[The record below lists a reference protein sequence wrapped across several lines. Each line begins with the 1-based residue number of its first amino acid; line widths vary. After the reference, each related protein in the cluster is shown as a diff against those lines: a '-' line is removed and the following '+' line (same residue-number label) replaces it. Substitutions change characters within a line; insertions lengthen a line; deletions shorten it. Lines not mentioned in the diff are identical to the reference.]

1 MPRQFQNLNQTKGKT
16 MLETAENQAAAVTG
30 GGAKIQLKN
39 LKHSDFASQETYCF
53 EASVYID
60 GKKAGT
66 VSNQG
71 CGGCHS
77 YHPNS
82 LYQSLKAEADKLPPI
97 EWRLNEEVLTIQPD
111 ADTLITELVTEALA
125 IKDLKSGMRRR
136 ILFVGEGGEIYETKA
151 MEAATLAHQ
160 LQRPNIHDLL
170 KTKTIL
176 NLLPFNEALS
186 IYIKGA
192 K

>member
-1 MPRQFQNLNQTKGKT
+1 MLATETKPT
-16 MLETAENQAAAVTG
+16 TTTG
-30 GGAKIQLKN
+30 GGAKIELKN
-39 LKHSDFASQETYCF
+39 FKHSDFASQETYCF

-77 YHPNS
+77 YHPNT
-82 LYQSLKAEADKLPPI
+82 LYQILAKEAAKLPHH
-97 EWRLNEEVLTIQPD
+97 EWRLNDQVLSVAPD
-111 ADTLITELVTEALA
+111 ADTIISELVTEALTA
-125 IKDLKSGMRRR
+125 KDLKSGMRRR
-136 ILFVGEGGEIYETKA
+136 ILFIGEDGTVYETQA
-151 MEAATLAHQ
+151 MTAAALAVQ
-160 LQRPNIHDLL
+160 LVRKDLYEKL

-176 NLLPFNEALS
+176 NLLPFTEALS

>member
-1 MPRQFQNLNQTKGKT
+1 
-16 MLETAENQAAAVTG
+16 MLETATKPTTTSG
-30 GGAKIQLKN
+30 GGAKIELKN

-77 YHPNS
+77 YHPNT
-82 LYQSLKAEADKLPPI
+82 LYQILAKEAAKLPHH
-97 EWRLNEEVLTIQPD
+97 EWRLNDEVLSVAPD
-111 ADTLITELVTEALA
+111 ADTIISELVTEALTA
-125 IKDLKSGMRRR
+125 KDLKSGMRRR
-136 ILFVGEGGEIYETKA
+136 ILFVGDDGSVFETKA
-151 MEAATLAHQ
+151 MAAADLAKQ
-160 LQRPNIHDLL
+160 LCRPNLDEVL

-176 NLLPFNEALS
+176 NLLPFPEALS
-186 IYIKGA
+186 IYLKGA

>member
-1 MPRQFQNLNQTKGKT
+1 
-16 MLETAENQAAAVTG
+16 MLETATKPTTTTG
-30 GGAKIQLKN
+30 GGAKIELKN

-77 YHPNS
+77 YHPNT
-82 LYQSLKAEADKLPPI
+82 LYHILAKEAAKLPHH
-97 EWRLNEEVLTIQPD
+97 EWRLNEEVLSVAPD
-111 ADTLITELVTEALA
+111 ADTIISELVTEALTA
-125 IKDLKSGMRRR
+125 KDLKSGMRRR
-136 ILFVGEGGEIYETKA
+136 ILFVGDDGSVYETQA
-151 MEAATLAHQ
+151 MTAAALAVQ
-160 LQRPNIHDLL
+160 LVRKDLYEKL

-176 NLLPFNEALS
+176 NLLPFTEALS

>member
-1 MPRQFQNLNQTKGKT
+1 MLAIAEKQAPAVIGGGKT
-16 MLETAENQAAAVTG
+16 IE
-30 GGAKIQLKN
+30 LKN
-39 LKHSDFASQETYCF
+39 LKYSEFASQETYCF
-53 EASVYID
+53 EASIYID

-77 YHPNS
+77 YHPNT
-82 LYQSLKAEADKLPPI
+82 LYPLLKAEADKLPP
-97 EWRLNEEVLTIQPD
+97 EKWDFNGEALTITPD
-111 ADTLITELVTEALA
+111 ADTIISELVTEALQS
-125 IKDLKSGMRRR
+125 KDLKAGMRRR
-136 ILFVGEGGEIYETKA
+136 ILFIGEGGSVYETKA
-151 MEAATLAHQ
+151 MAAAELAKQ
-160 LQRPNIHDLL
+160 LQRPNLHEIL

-176 NLLPFNEALS
+176 NLLPFPEALS

>member
-1 MPRQFQNLNQTKGKT
+1 
-16 MLETAENQAAAVTG
+16 MLETATNQTTTTG
-30 GGAKIQLKN
+30 GGAKIELKN

-53 EASVYID
+53 EANVYID

-77 YHPNS
+77 YHPNT
-82 LYQSLKAEADKLPPI
+82 LYQILAKEAAKLPHH
-97 EWRLNEEVLTIQPD
+97 EWRLNDEVLSVAPD
-111 ADTLITELVTEALA
+111 ADTIISELVTEALTA
-125 IKDLKSGMRRR
+125 KDLKSGMRRR
-136 ILFVGEGGEIYETKA
+136 ILFVGEHGSVFETQAMPAAALATQLNRTDLYEK
-151 MEAATLAHQ
+151 
-160 LQRPNIHDLL
+160 L

-176 NLLPFNEALS
+176 NLLPFPEALS

>member
-1 MPRQFQNLNQTKGKT
+1 
-16 MLETAENQAAAVTG
+16 MLETAENKAAAVTS

-39 LKHSDFASQETYCF
+39 LKHSEFASQETYCF

-60 GKKAGT
+60 GKKAGI

-82 LYQSLKAEADKLPPI
+82 LYQSLKVEANKLPPI
-97 EWRLNEEVLTIQPD
+97 EWRLNEEVLTMQPD
-111 ADTLITELVTEALA
+111 PDTLISELVTEALA

-136 ILFVGEGGEIYETKA
+136 ILFVGEGGEIYETKTIEPA
-151 MEAATLAHQ
+151 LLAHQ
-160 LQRPNIHDLL
+160 LKRADIYQVL

-186 IYIKGA
+186 IYIKGE

>member
-1 MPRQFQNLNQTKGKT
+1 
-16 MLETAENQAAAVTG
+16 MLAHIEFATITS
-30 GGAKIQLKN
+30 GGAKIELKN

-77 YHPNS
+77 YHPNT
-82 LYQSLKAEADKLPPI
+82 LYQILSKEAAKLPRH
-97 EWRLNEEVLTIQPD
+97 EWRLNDEVLSVAPD
-111 ADTLITELVTEALA
+111 ADTIISELVTEALTA
-125 IKDLKSGMRRR
+125 KDLKSGMRRR
-136 ILFVGEGGEIYETKA
+136 ILFVGEDGTVYETQA
-151 MEAATLAHQ
+151 MTAAALAVQ
-160 LQRPNIHDLL
+160 LVRADLYEKL

-176 NLLPFNEALS
+176 NLLPFPEALS

>member
-1 MPRQFQNLNQTKGKT
+1 
-16 MLETAENQAAAVTG
+16 MLETETKPTTTTG
-30 GGAKIQLKN
+30 GGAKIELKN
-39 LKHSDFASQETYCF
+39 FKHSDFASQETYCF

-77 YHPNS
+77 YHPNT
-82 LYQSLKAEADKLPPI
+82 LYPLLKAEADKLPPH

-111 ADTLITELVTEALA
+111 ADTIISELVTEALTA
-125 IKDLKSGMRRR
+125 KDLKSGMRRR
-136 ILFVGEGGEIYETKA
+136 ILFVGDDGSVYETQA
-151 MEAATLAHQ
+151 MTAAALAVQ
-160 LQRPNIHDLL
+160 LVRKDLYEKL

-176 NLLPFNEALS
+176 NLLPFTEALS

>member
-1 MPRQFQNLNQTKGKT
+1 
-16 MLETAENQAAAVTG
+16 MLATVEKQAPTTTG
-30 GGAKIQLKN
+30 GGKKIQLKN

-71 CGGCHS
+71 CGGSHS
-77 YHPNS
+77 YHPNT
-82 LYQSLKAEADKLPPI
+82 LYQLLKAEADKLPPH

-111 ADTLITELVTEALA
+111 ADTIISELVTEALA

-136 ILFVGEGGEIYETKA
+136 ILFIGENGEVFETQAMTAAALAVQLVRADLYEK
-151 MEAATLAHQ
+151 
-160 LQRPNIHDLL
+160 L

-176 NLLPFNEALS
+176 NLLPFPEALS

>member
-1 MPRQFQNLNQTKGKT
+1 
-16 MLETAENQAAAVTG
+16 MLETATKPTTTTG
-30 GGAKIQLKN
+30 GGAKIELKN

-77 YHPNS
+77 YHPNT
-82 LYQSLKAEADKLPPI
+82 LYQLLKAEADKLPPH

-111 ADTLITELVTEALA
+111 ADTIISELVTEALTA
-125 IKDLKSGMRRR
+125 KDLKSGMRRR
-136 ILFVGEGGEIYETKA
+136 ILFVGDDGSVYETKA
-151 MEAATLAHQ
+151 MAAAELAKQ
-160 LQRPNIHDLL
+160 LSRPNLHEVL

-176 NLLPFNEALS
+176 NLLPFPEALS

>member
-1 MPRQFQNLNQTKGKT
+1 
-16 MLETAENQAAAVTG
+16 MLATVENKPAAVTG
-30 GGAKIQLKN
+30 GGKTIELKN
-39 LKHSDFASQETYCF
+39 LKHSEFASQETYCF

-77 YHPNS
+77 YHPNT
-82 LYQSLKAEADKLPPI
+82 LYHLLKAEADKLPPE
-97 EWRLNEEVLTIQPD
+97 EWDLGGQVLTMTPD
-111 ADTLITELVTEALA
+111 ADTIISELVTEALQA
-125 IKDLKSGMRRR
+125 KDLKAGMRRR
-136 ILFVGEGGEIYETKA
+136 ILFIGEDGSVYETKTL
-151 MEAATLAHQ
+151 EAAVLANQ
-160 LQRPNIHDLL
+160 LRRPNIHEVL

-176 NLLPFNEALS
+176 NLLPFPEALS

>member
-1 MPRQFQNLNQTKGKT
+1 MLATETKP
-16 MLETAENQAAAVTG
+16 NPPTG
-30 GGAKIQLKN
+30 GGAKIELKN

-77 YHPNS
+77 YHPNT
-82 LYQSLKAEADKLPPI
+82 LYQILAKEAAKLPHH
-97 EWRLNEEVLTIQPD
+97 EWRLNDQVLSVAPD
-111 ADTLITELVTEALA
+111 ADTIISELVTEALTA
-125 IKDLKSGMRRR
+125 KDLKSGMRRR
-136 ILFVGEGGEIYETKA
+136 ILFVGEDGSVFETQP
-151 MEAATLAHQ
+151 MAAAELAKQ
-160 LQRPNIHDLL
+160 LQKPNLNEVL

-176 NLLPFNEALS
+176 NLLPFPEALS

>member
-1 MPRQFQNLNQTKGKT
+1 
-16 MLETAENQAAAVTG
+16 MLETETKPTTTTG
-30 GGAKIQLKN
+30 GGAKIELKN

-77 YHPNS
+77 YHPNT
-82 LYQSLKAEADKLPPI
+82 LYQILAKEAAKLPHH
-97 EWRLNEEVLTIQPD
+97 EWRLNEEVLSVAPD
-111 ADTLITELVTEALA
+111 ADTIISELVTEALQA
-125 IKDLKSGMRRR
+125 KDLKSGMRRR
-136 ILFVGEGGEIYETKA
+136 ILFIGEDGSVFETQAMTAAALAVQLVRIDLYEK
-151 MEAATLAHQ
+151 
-160 LQRPNIHDLL
+160 L

-176 NLLPFNEALS
+176 NLLPFPEALS

>member
-1 MPRQFQNLNQTKGKT
+1 
-16 MLETAENQAAAVTG
+16 MLETETKPTTTTG
-30 GGAKIQLKN
+30 GGAKIELKN
-39 LKHSDFASQETYCF
+39 FKHSDFASQETYCF

-77 YHPNS
+77 YHPNT
-82 LYQSLKAEADKLPPI
+82 LYQLLKAEADKLPPH

-111 ADTLITELVTEALA
+111 ADTIISELVTEAILA
-125 IKDLKSGMRRR
+125 KNLKAGMRRR
-136 ILFVGEGGEIYETKA
+136 ILFVGDDGSVYETQA
-151 MEAATLAHQ
+151 MTAAALAVQ
-160 LQRPNIHDLL
+160 LVRADLYEKL

-176 NLLPFNEALS
+176 NLLPFPEALS

>member
-1 MPRQFQNLNQTKGKT
+1 
-16 MLETAENQAAAVTG
+16 MLAHIKFATITS
-30 GGAKIQLKN
+30 GGAKIELKN

-77 YHPNS
+77 YHPNT
-82 LYQSLKAEADKLPPI
+82 LYQILSKEAAKLPRH
-97 EWRLNEEVLTIQPD
+97 EWRLNDEVLSIAPD
-111 ADTLITELVTEALA
+111 ADTIISELVTEALQA
-125 IKDLKSGMRRR
+125 KDLKSGMRRR
-136 ILFVGEGGEIYETKA
+136 ILFIGEDGTVYETKP
-151 MEAATLAHQ
+151 MEAATLAKQ
-160 LQRPNIHDLL
+160 LSRPNLHEVL

-176 NLLPFNEALS
+176 NLLPFPEALS

>member
-1 MPRQFQNLNQTKGKT
+1 MLATETKPNT
-16 MLETAENQAAAVTG
+16 TTG
-30 GGAKIQLKN
+30 GGAKIELKN

-77 YHPNS
+77 YHPNT
-82 LYQSLKAEADKLPPI
+82 LYQILAKEAAKLPHH
-97 EWRLNEEVLTIQPD
+97 EWRLNDQVLSVAPD
-111 ADTLITELVTEALA
+111 ADTIISELVTEALTA
-125 IKDLKSGMRRR
+125 KDLKSGMRRR
-136 ILFVGEGGEIYETKA
+136 ILFVGEDGSVFETQAMTAAALAVQLVRKDLYEK
-151 MEAATLAHQ
+151 
-160 LQRPNIHDLL
+160 L

-176 NLLPFNEALS
+176 NLLPFPEALS

>member
-1 MPRQFQNLNQTKGKT
+1 
-16 MLETAENQAAAVTG
+16 MLETETKPTTTTG
-30 GGAKIQLKN
+30 GGAKIELKN

-77 YHPNS
+77 YHPNT
-82 LYQSLKAEADKLPPI
+82 LYQLLKAEADKLPPH
-97 EWRLNEEVLTIQPD
+97 EWRLNEEVLKIQPD
-111 ADTLITELVTEALA
+111 ADTIISELVTEALTA
-125 IKDLKSGMRRR
+125 KDLKSGMRRR
-136 ILFVGEGGEIYETKA
+136 ILFVGDDGSVFETQA
-151 MEAATLAHQ
+151 MNAVALATQ
-160 LQRPNIHDLL
+160 LNRTDLFEKL

-176 NLLPFNEALS
+176 NLLPFPEALS

>member
-1 MPRQFQNLNQTKGKT
+1 
-16 MLETAENQAAAVTG
+16 MLATVEKQAPTITG
-30 GGAKIQLKN
+30 GGKTIELKN
-39 LKHSDFASQETYCF
+39 LKYSEFASQETYCF

-71 CGGCHS
+71 CGGSHS
-77 YHPNS
+77 YHPNT
-82 LYQSLKAEADKLPPI
+82 LYQLLKAEADKLPPH

-111 ADTLITELVTEALA
+111 ADTIISELVTEALA

-136 ILFVGEGGEIYETKA
+136 ILFIGENGEVFETQAMTAAALAVQLVRKDLYEK
-151 MEAATLAHQ
+151 
-160 LQRPNIHDLL
+160 L

-176 NLLPFNEALS
+176 NLLPFPEALS

>member
-1 MPRQFQNLNQTKGKT
+1 
-16 MLETAENQAAAVTG
+16 MLETETKPTPTTG
-30 GGAKIQLKN
+30 GGAKIELKN

-77 YHPNS
+77 YHPNT
-82 LYQSLKAEADKLPPI
+82 LYQILAKEAAKLPHH
-97 EWRLNEEVLTIQPD
+97 EWRLNDEVLSVAPD
-111 ADTLITELVTEALA
+111 ADTIISELVTEALTA
-125 IKDLKSGMRRR
+125 KDLKSGMRRR
-136 ILFVGEGGEIYETKA
+136 ILFVGEDGSVFETQA
-151 MEAATLAHQ
+151 MTAAALAVQ
-160 LQRPNIHDLL
+160 LNRTDLFEKL

-176 NLLPFNEALS
+176 NLLPFPEALS

>member
-1 MPRQFQNLNQTKGKT
+1 
-16 MLETAENQAAAVTG
+16 MLETETKPTTTTG
-30 GGAKIQLKN
+30 GGAKIELKN

-77 YHPNS
+77 YHPNT
-82 LYQSLKAEADKLPPI
+82 LYQALAKEAAKLPHH
-97 EWRLNEEVLTIQPD
+97 EWRLNDEVLSVAPD
-111 ADTLITELVTEALA
+111 ADTIISELVTEALTA
-125 IKDLKSGMRRR
+125 KDLKSGMRRR
-136 ILFVGEGGEIYETKA
+136 ILFIGENGEVFETQA
-151 MEAATLAHQ
+151 MPAATLAVQ
-160 LQRPNIHDLL
+160 LVRADLYEKL

-176 NLLPFNEALS
+176 NLLPFPEALS

>member
-1 MPRQFQNLNQTKGKT
+1 MLAIAEKQAPAVIGGGKT
-16 MLETAENQAAAVTG
+16 IE
-30 GGAKIQLKN
+30 LKN
-39 LKHSDFASQETYCF
+39 LKYSDFASQETYCF

-77 YHPNS
+77 YHPNT
-82 LYQSLKAEADKLPPI
+82 LYPLLKAEADKLPA
-97 EWRLNEEVLTIQPD
+97 EEVDLGGHIFTMTPD
-111 ADTLITELVTEALA
+111 ADTIISELVTEALQA
-125 IKDLKSGMRRR
+125 KDLKAGMRRR
-136 ILFVGEGGEIYETKA
+136 ILFIGEDGSVYETKT
-151 MEAATLAHQ
+151 MEAATLAKQ
-160 LQRPNIHDLL
+160 LSRPNLHEVL

-176 NLLPFNEALS
+176 NLLPFPEALS

>member
-1 MPRQFQNLNQTKGKT
+1 
-16 MLETAENQAAAVTG
+16 MLETETKPTTTTG
-30 GGAKIQLKN
+30 GGAKIELKN

-77 YHPNS
+77 YHPNT
-82 LYQSLKAEADKLPPI
+82 LYQLLKAEADKLPPH

-111 ADTLITELVTEALA
+111 ADTIISELVTEALTA
-125 IKDLKSGMRRR
+125 KDLKSGMRRR
-136 ILFVGEGGEIYETKA
+136 ILFVGDDGSVFETQA
-151 MEAATLAHQ
+151 MNAVALATQ
-160 LQRPNIHDLL
+160 LNRTDLFEKL

-176 NLLPFNEALS
+176 NLLPFPEALS

>member
-1 MPRQFQNLNQTKGKT
+1 
-16 MLETAENQAAAVTG
+16 MLETATKPTTTSG
-30 GGAKIQLKN
+30 GGAKIELKN

-77 YHPNS
+77 YHPNT
-82 LYQSLKAEADKLPPI
+82 LYQALAKEAAKLPHH
-97 EWRLNEEVLTIQPD
+97 EWRLNDEVLSVAPD
-111 ADTLITELVTEALA
+111 ADTIISELVTEALTA
-125 IKDLKSGMRRR
+125 KDLKSGMRRR
-136 ILFVGEGGEIYETKA
+136 ILFVGEDGSVFETQAMTAAALAVQLVRADLYEK
-151 MEAATLAHQ
+151 
-160 LQRPNIHDLL
+160 L

-176 NLLPFNEALS
+176 NLLPFPEALS

>member
-1 MPRQFQNLNQTKGKT
+1 
-16 MLETAENQAAAVTG
+16 MLAIVEKQAPTTG
-30 GGAKIQLKN
+30 GGKTIELKN

-77 YHPNS
+77 YHPNT
-82 LYQSLKAEADKLPPI
+82 LYLLLKAEADKLPP
-97 EWRLNEEVLTIQPD
+97 EQWDFNGEALTITPD
-111 ADTLITELVTEALA
+111 ADTIISELVTEAIQA
-125 IKDLKSGMRRR
+125 KDLKSGMRRR
-136 ILFVGEGGEIYETKA
+136 ILFIGEDGSVYQTKP
-151 MEAATLAHQ
+151 MAAADLAKQ
-160 LQRPNIHDLL
+160 LCRPNLHEVL

-176 NLLPFNEALS
+176 NLLPFPEALS

>member
-1 MPRQFQNLNQTKGKT
+1 
-16 MLETAENQAAAVTG
+16 MLETETKPTTTTG
-30 GGAKIQLKN
+30 GGAKIELKN

-77 YHPNS
+77 YHPNT
-82 LYQSLKAEADKLPPI
+82 LYHILAKEAAKLPHH
-97 EWRLNEEVLTIQPD
+97 EWRLNEEVLSVAPD
-111 ADTLITELVTEALA
+111 ADTIISELVTEALTA
-125 IKDLKSGMRRR
+125 KDLKSGMRRR
-136 ILFVGEGGEIYETKA
+136 ILFVGDDGSVYETQA
-151 MEAATLAHQ
+151 MTAAALAVQ
-160 LQRPNIHDLL
+160 LVRKDLYEKL

-176 NLLPFNEALS
+176 NLLPFPEALS

>member
-1 MPRQFQNLNQTKGKT
+1 
-16 MLETAENQAAAVTG
+16 MLETATKPTTTTG
-30 GGAKIQLKN
+30 GGAKIELKN

-77 YHPNS
+77 YHPNT
-82 LYQSLKAEADKLPPI
+82 LYQILAKEAAKLPHH
-97 EWRLNEEVLTIQPD
+97 EWRLNDEVLSVAPD
-111 ADTLITELVTEALA
+111 ADTIISELVTEALTA
-125 IKDLKSGMRRR
+125 KDLKSGMRRR
-136 ILFVGEGGEIYETKA
+136 ILFVGDDGSVFETKA
-151 MEAATLAHQ
+151 MAAADLAVQ
-160 LQRPNIHDLL
+160 LVRADLYEKL

-176 NLLPFNEALS
+176 NLLPFPEALS

>member
-1 MPRQFQNLNQTKGKT
+1 MR
-16 MLETAENQAAAVTG
+16 
-30 GGAKIQLKN
+30 
-39 LKHSDFASQETYCF
+39 
-53 EASVYID
+53 
-60 GKKAGT
+60 
-66 VSNQG
+66 
-71 CGGCHS
+71 
-77 YHPNS
+77 
-82 LYQSLKAEADKLPPI
+82 
-97 EWRLNEEVLTIQPD
+97 PD
-111 ADTLITELVTEALA
+111 PDTLISELVTEALA

-136 ILFVGEGGEIYETKA
+136 ILFVGEGGEIFETRT

-160 LQRPNIHDLL
+160 LKRADIYQVL

>member
-1 MPRQFQNLNQTKGKT
+1 
-16 MLETAENQAAAVTG
+16 MLETETKPTTTTG
-30 GGAKIQLKN
+30 GGAKIELKN

-77 YHPNS
+77 YHPNT
-82 LYQSLKAEADKLPPI
+82 LYQILAKEAAKLPHH
-97 EWRLNEEVLTIQPD
+97 EWRLNDQVLSVAPD
-111 ADTLITELVTEALA
+111 ADTIISELVTEALTA
-125 IKDLKSGMRRR
+125 KDLKSGMRRR
-136 ILFVGEGGEIYETKA
+136 ILFVGDDGSVYETQA
-151 MEAATLAHQ
+151 MTAAALAVQ
-160 LQRPNIHDLL
+160 LVRKDLYEKL

-176 NLLPFNEALS
+176 NLLPFTEALS

>member
-1 MPRQFQNLNQTKGKT
+1 
-16 MLETAENQAAAVTG
+16 MLETATKPTTTTG
-30 GGAKIQLKN
+30 GGAKIELKN

-77 YHPNS
+77 YHPNT
-82 LYQSLKAEADKLPPI
+82 LYQILSKEAAKLPHH
-97 EWRLNEEVLTIQPD
+97 EWRLNEEVLSIAPD
-111 ADTLITELVTEALA
+111 ADTIISELVTEALTA
-125 IKDLKSGMRRR
+125 KDLKSGMRRR
-136 ILFVGEGGEIYETKA
+136 ILFVGDDGSVFETQAMDAAKLAIQLKRKDLYEA
-151 MEAATLAHQ
+151 
-160 LQRPNIHDLL
+160 L

-176 NLLPFNEALS
+176 NLLPFPEALS

>member
-1 MPRQFQNLNQTKGKT
+1 MLATETKPT
-16 MLETAENQAAAVTG
+16 TTTG
-30 GGAKIQLKN
+30 GGAKIELKN

-71 CGGCHS
+71 CGGSHS
-77 YHPNS
+77 YHPNT
-82 LYQSLKAEADKLPPI
+82 LYQLLKAEADKLPPH

-111 ADTLITELVTEALA
+111 ADTIISELVTEALHA
-125 IKDLKSGMRRR
+125 KDLKSGMRRR
-136 ILFVGEGGEIYETKA
+136 ILFIGENGEVFETQAMKAAALAVQLVRADLYEK
-151 MEAATLAHQ
+151 
-160 LQRPNIHDLL
+160 L

-176 NLLPFNEALS
+176 NLLPFPEALS

>member
-1 MPRQFQNLNQTKGKT
+1 MLATETKPT
-16 MLETAENQAAAVTG
+16 TTTG
-30 GGAKIQLKN
+30 GGAKIELKN

-77 YHPNS
+77 YHPNT
-82 LYQSLKAEADKLPPI
+82 LYQILAKEAAKLPHH
-97 EWRLNEEVLTIQPD
+97 EWRLNDQVLSVAPD
-111 ADTLITELVTEALA
+111 ADTIISELVTEALTA
-125 IKDLKSGMRRR
+125 KDLKSGMRRR
-136 ILFVGEGGEIYETKA
+136 ILFVGEDGSVFETQAMTAAALAVQLVRKDLYEK
-151 MEAATLAHQ
+151 
-160 LQRPNIHDLL
+160 L

-176 NLLPFNEALS
+176 NLLPFPEALS

>member
-1 MPRQFQNLNQTKGKT
+1 
-16 MLETAENQAAAVTG
+16 MLAHIEFATITG
-30 GGAKIQLKN
+30 GGAKIELKN

-77 YHPNS
+77 YHPNT
-82 LYQSLKAEADKLPPI
+82 LYQILAKEAAKLPHH
-97 EWRLNEEVLTIQPD
+97 EWRLNDEVLSVAPD
-111 ADTLITELVTEALA
+111 ADTIISELVTEALTA
-125 IKDLKSGMRRR
+125 KDLKSGMRRR
-136 ILFVGEGGEIYETKA
+136 ILFVGDDGSVFETQAMPAAALAVQLVRADLYEK
-151 MEAATLAHQ
+151 
-160 LQRPNIHDLL
+160 L

-176 NLLPFNEALS
+176 NLLPFPEALS

>member
-1 MPRQFQNLNQTKGKT
+1 
-16 MLETAENQAAAVTG
+16 MLETETKPTTTTG
-30 GGAKIQLKN
+30 GGAKIELKN

-77 YHPNS
+77 YHPNT
-82 LYQSLKAEADKLPPI
+82 LYPLLKAEADKLPPH

-111 ADTLITELVTEALA
+111 ADTIISELVTEALTA
-125 IKDLKSGMRRR
+125 KDLKSGMRRR
-136 ILFVGEGGEIYETKA
+136 ILFVGDDGSVYETQA
-151 MEAATLAHQ
+151 MTAAALAVQ
-160 LQRPNIHDLL
+160 LVRKDLYEKL

-176 NLLPFNEALS
+176 NLLPFTEALS

>member
-1 MPRQFQNLNQTKGKT
+1 
-16 MLETAENQAAAVTG
+16 MLETETKPTTTTG
-30 GGAKIQLKN
+30 GGAKIELKN
-39 LKHSDFASQETYCF
+39 FKHSDFASQETYCF

-77 YHPNS
+77 YHPNT
-82 LYQSLKAEADKLPPI
+82 LYQILAKEAAKLPHH
-97 EWRLNEEVLTIQPD
+97 EWRLNDQVLSVAPD
-111 ADTLITELVTEALA
+111 ADTIISELVTEALTA
-125 IKDLKSGMRRR
+125 KDLKSGMRRR
-136 ILFVGEGGEIYETKA
+136 ILFVGDDGSVYETQA
-151 MEAATLAHQ
+151 MTAAALAVQ
-160 LQRPNIHDLL
+160 LVRKDLYEKL

-176 NLLPFNEALS
+176 NLLPFTEALS

>member
-1 MPRQFQNLNQTKGKT
+1 
-16 MLETAENQAAAVTG
+16 MLETETKPTTTTG
-30 GGAKIQLKN
+30 GGAKIELKN

-77 YHPNS
+77 YHPNT
-82 LYQSLKAEADKLPPI
+82 LYQILAKEAAKLPHH
-97 EWRLNEEVLTIQPD
+97 EWRLNDQVLSVAPD
-111 ADTLITELVTEALA
+111 ADTIISELVTEALTA
-125 IKDLKSGMRRR
+125 KDLKSGMRRR
-136 ILFVGEGGEIYETKA
+136 ILFVGDDGSVYETQA
-151 MEAATLAHQ
+151 MTAAALAVQ
-160 LQRPNIHDLL
+160 LVRKDLYEKL

-176 NLLPFNEALS
+176 NLLPFPEALS